1 MPPEIKRDTFL
12 HTNSDKNNH
21 KDNEDNESKTHQHPG
36 FQREDAAVRVNVLRK
51 RINSTGGNTKHET
64 RHTPSVAHEL
74 NKMRGGDY
82 RGVQEDRSH
91 SPSFC
96 ATDPPTSEVSR
107 ECAPRQSLESIEA
120 ECKERHWRMYLP
132 DGQYAGEMSG
142 KAEKTLEVGLCVTQ
156 RCEGSPPLTSIPLDA
171 LRWTSRRAELHICGV
186 NWRS

>member
-12 HTNSDKNNH
+12 HTNSDENNH
-21 KDNEDNESKTHQHPG
+21 KDNEDNESKTHQHPE

-51 RINSTGGNTKHET
+51 SINSTGGNTKHET

-82 RGVQEDRSH
+82 RGVQEDRPH

-107 ECAPRQSLESIEA
+107 DRVPLGSLWKVSRLNA
-120 ECKERHWRMYLP
+120 KKGTGACTFLAASTLAKCRERRKRH
-132 DGQYAGEMSG
+132 
-142 KAEKTLEVGLCVTQ
+142 
-156 RCEGSPPLTSIPLDA
+156 
-171 LRWTSRRAELHICGV
+171 
-186 NWRS
+186 